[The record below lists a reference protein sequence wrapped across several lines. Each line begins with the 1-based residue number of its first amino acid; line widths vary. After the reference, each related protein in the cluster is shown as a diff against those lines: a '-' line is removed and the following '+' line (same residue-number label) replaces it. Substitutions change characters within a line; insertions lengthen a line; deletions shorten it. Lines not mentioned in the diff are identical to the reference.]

1 MRSTVLGA
9 LAVGEFVAVYAACL
23 TVAWVM
29 SRRSLSRHP
38 DVFLGDGTGPTAS
51 ITPGWGIAGAL
62 LPWIL
67 LAAFSGQVA
76 AFNAWLIP

>member
-1 MRSTVLGA
+1 MRETVLGA
-9 LAVGEFVAVYAACL
+9 LAVGEFAAVYAACL
-23 TVAWVM
+23 AVAWGM
-29 SRRSLSRHP
+29 SRRSLRRSP
-38 DVFLGDGTGPTAS
+38 DVFMGDGSQHGS
-51 ITPGWGIAGAL
+51 VRPGWGIAGAL